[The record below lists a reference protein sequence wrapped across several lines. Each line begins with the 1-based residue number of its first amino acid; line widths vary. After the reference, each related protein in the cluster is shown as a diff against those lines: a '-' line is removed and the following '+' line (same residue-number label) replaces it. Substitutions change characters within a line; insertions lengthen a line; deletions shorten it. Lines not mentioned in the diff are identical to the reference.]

1 MEELMTVI
9 RYTIAIS
16 TFVLSML
23 LMFRMG
29 AERWAA
35 MEPYEVQPDPE
46 PRERRKPSPPPAKE
60 QEAEEPDEEDRF
72 TCKLTG
78 MEKAAPEWSVNY
90 PKP

>member
-1 MEELMTVI
+1 MEELATLT

-29 AERWAA
+29 AEYWSV
-35 MEPYEVQPDPE
+35 MEPYEAQPEPE

-60 QEAEEPDEEDRF
+60 QEAEEPDDF
-72 TCKLTG
+72 TCSLTG
-78 MEKAAPEWSVNY
+78 NESTAMEWSVNY